1 MAEKIIIDTDPGIDD
16 AMAIFFAFQSPQL
29 DVLGLTT
36 IFGNVPV
43 DMAAKNAITL
53 CDIAGKD
60 IPVCKGM
67 AMPWVGPESGYAHF
81 VHGDDGFGNINYP
94 AAQGELDPRSSAQFI
109 IDTAKKYPGE
119 VTVVAIGPLG
129 NLALALRMEPEITK
143 LLKGVVI
150 MGGAAQVPGNV
161 TPVAEANIWN
171 DPFAADIVFAA
182 DWPLIMIGLDVTY
195 AVSYNQAYL
204 KKLSEVNQK
213 LGGFVRN
220 AAQFYVK
227 FYSTIYQETPEEVC
241 YFHDAMAL
249 AYVIDPT
256 LFDIKM
262 GHFRVATDS
271 LCYGQTTFAPED
283 GMVAPAWKDA
293 PKMGAALKV
302 DGQRLSQLFLDT
314 YAL

>member
-16 AMAIFFAFQSPQL
+16 AMAIFFAFQSPHL
-29 DVLGLTT
+29 DVLGLTS

-43 DMAAKNAITL
+43 DMAARNAITL
-53 CDIAGKD
+53 CDIAGKN

-67 AMPWVGPESGYAHF
+67 ARPWVGPESSYAHF

-94 AAQGELDPRSSAQFI
+94 AAEGDLDPRSSAQFI

-119 VTVVAIGPLG
+119 VTLVAIGPLT
-129 NLALALRMEPEITK
+129 NLAMALHLEPEITK

-171 DPFAADIVFAA
+171 DPHAADIVFKA

-195 AVSYNQAYL
+195 AVSYNQSYL
-204 KKLSEVNQK
+204 KKMADANQK
-213 LGGFVRN
+213 LGGFVRD

-227 FYSTIYQETPEEVC
+227 FYSSVYQEKEEEVC

-262 GHFRVATDS
+262 GHFRVATDP

-283 GMVAPAWKDA
+283 KMVAQDWQEA
-293 PKMGAALKV
+293 PLMGAALGV
-302 DGQRLSQLFLDT
+302 DAERLSQLFLDT